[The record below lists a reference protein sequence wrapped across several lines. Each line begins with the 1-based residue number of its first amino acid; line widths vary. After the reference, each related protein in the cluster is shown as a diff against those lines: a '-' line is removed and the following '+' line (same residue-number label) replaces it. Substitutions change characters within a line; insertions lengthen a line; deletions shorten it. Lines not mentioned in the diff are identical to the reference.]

1 MKPRQ
6 VTMTKLSRIGESS
19 REFDLAFW
27 QSLPPST
34 RMAAVW
40 EMTVFHHKLNK
51 RPPDEQTQSNSYN
64 SWINRKF
71 GGVSLTKPFQGHSCG
86 GRNPEHRVSLAK
98 KSIIGTHAS

>member
-6 VTMTKLSRIGESS
+6 VTMMKLGRIGESS

-51 RPPDEQTQSNSYN
+51 RPPDELRL
-64 SWINRKF
+64 NRT
-71 GGVSLTKPFQGHSCG
+71 LTTLRQ
-86 GRNPEHRVSLAK
+86 RED
-98 KSIIGTHAS
+98 